1 MTTNYLQWQ
10 IEHTDEATAL
20 DRLLQLTPQS
30 HSADNNGFT
39 VYPGLHVIRSLH
51 ASSLRYNILVFLS
64 NDGEFL
70 PPTIY
75 TFRKVRSELYRSAI
89 ESDPNIVGPLL
100 QLCNHCLQS
109 TKFKCNHCKLAYYCN
124 TNCQMSDYKLHRSFC
139 KGDSM
144 TGALYFAFDL
154 GEG

>member
-1 MTTNYLQWQ
+1 MTMTNYLQWQ
-10 IEHTDEATAL
+10 IEHSDEATAL
-20 DRLLQLTPQS
+20 DRLLQLSPQTPLT
-30 HSADNNGFT
+30 NGFT

-75 TFRKVRSELYRSAI
+75 TFRKVRTELYRSAI

-109 TKFKCNHCKLAYYCN
+109 TKYKCEHCKLAYYCN
-124 TNCQMSDYKLHRSFC
+124 ANCQLADYKLHRSFC
-139 KGDSM
+139 KGDLT
-144 TGALYFAFDL
+144 TGALFFAFDL
-154 GEG
+154 GDG